1 MSRNTTDDISEPI
14 LHLRDDHVVETI
26 AKLQRRISERFPGAG
41 LSTLCGELLE
51 IARRAS
57 QRSARI
63 GHPIL
68 WIRLTGYFFAVCLV
82 ALLIYIIGELGVRP
96 IKEPMSLVESLQ
108 ATEAA
113 TSMMLPIGAALYF
126 LINLETRIKRRR
138 ALVAIHE
145 LRSIAHIIDMH
156 QLTKDPERVLRNWQG
171 TDNSPKHCMTP
182 LQLNRYLDYCSEML
196 SLTGKIAALY
206 VRQFD
211 DPVAVATVSE
221 VENLTT
227 GLSRKI
233 WQKIMILTQMDE
245 SQLQANNNDRPTNP
259 PPQSQ

>member
-1 MSRNTTDDISEPI
+1 MPEKTTEDITEPV
-14 LHLRDDHVVETI
+14 LRLRDDHVVETI

-57 QRSARI
+57 QRSASI
-63 GHPIL
+63 GRPII

-82 ALLIYIIGELGVRP
+82 ALLIYILGPFGIRP
-96 IKEPMSLVESLQ
+96 MKEEMNWVVAIQ

-113 TSMMLPIGAALYF
+113 ANLMLPLGATLYF
-126 LINLETRIKRRR
+126 LISLETRIKRRR

-156 QLTKDPERVLRNWQG
+156 QLTKDPERILRNWQG

-221 VENLTT
+221 VEDLTT

-245 SQLQANNNDRPTNP
+245 AQLQSNNNDRPTSP
-259 PPQSQ
+259 PPQPQ